1 MPLTRLRKWGEKII
15 INPRVAI
22 KSRDWP
28 VAWWTLFE
36 LNSFSWTLLTLAL
49 AVRRKHYH
57 DGKMRRCSHA
67 LIEHMTALSYGMV
80 LKGPEESYTVNSN
93 KIYSHNLATSF
104 YFNSPD
110 QQRARAALE
119 WGVFHSHCSASC
131 LVSFFLLLIIND
143 FTDILLNFSLRI
155 CGGVGKPVCCCC
167 GLILETSQKVLTKIE
182 FFCL

>member
-1 MPLTRLRKWGEKII
+1 MDS
-15 INPRVAI
+15 V
-22 KSRDWP
+22 
-28 VAWWTLFE
+28 WTQFFQ
-36 LNSFSWTLLTLAL
+36 LNITYTGPGSQAETL
-49 AVRRKHYH
+49 YH

-110 QQRARAALE
+110 RQRARAALE
-119 WGVFHSHCSASC
+119 WGAFHSHCSVSC

-143 FTDILLNFSLRI
+143 FTDILLNFSLCI
-155 CGGVGKPVCCCC
+155 CGGVGKPVRCCC